1 MKASSSTNIY
11 MECLGV
17 RSISPPAYGAVPGL
31 LPHTDRVVLGLQVGA
46 GLRSAA
52 CPVVEGGDSAG
63 GACEELQ
70 ASSGG
75 QQG

>member
-1 MKASSSTNIY
+1 MEIIISTNIY

-17 RSISPPAYGAVPGL
+17 RSVSPPAYGAVPGL

-52 CPVVEGGDSAG
+52 CSVVEGGDSAR
-63 GACEELQ
+63 GASEELH
-70 ASSGG
+70 APSGG
-75 QQG
+75 QQR